1 MTFKA
6 INKMTP
12 VARGSSFGRIVKGK
26 EKDYLVIRFNDGRRI
41 YSVSIPNGS
50 GDTKKSKTTEKEYV
64 PCYITK
70 SYMTRGI

>member
-1 MTFKA
+1 MIFKS
-6 INKMTP
+6 INKMKP
-12 VARGSSFGRIVKGK
+12 VARGSSYGRIVKGK
-26 EKDYLVIRFNDGRRI
+26 EKDFLVIRFNDGRRI

-50 GDTKKSKTTEKEYV
+50 GDIKKSKTTEKEYV

>member
-1 MTFKA
+1 MTIFKS
-6 INKMTP
+6 ISKMTP

-26 EKDYLVIRFNDGRRI
+26 DKDYLVIRFNDGRRI

-50 GDTKKSKTTEKEYV
+50 GDIRKSKTTDKDYV

-70 SYMTRGI
+70 SYMMRG

>member
-1 MTFKA
+1 MIFKS

-12 VARGSSFGRIVKGK
+12 VARGSSYGRIVKGK
-26 EKDYLVIRFNDGRRI
+26 QKDYLVIRFNDGRRI

-50 GDTKKSKTTEKEYV
+50 GDTKRSKKTDKDYV

-70 SYMTRGI
+70 SYMTRG